1 MQAKIFVISVHQ
13 QASVISVL
21 GNIKKRFRFLFLIT
35 LRGFSLISA
44 CCCVRRWQGV
54 SSRPGVEAVCEGS
67 SFVYR
72 PHNGPQ
78 QELYTRL
85 PVSTWDRPTGGW
97 ADLKQLCTYTYSNG
111 SHVVDGP
118 YFQDGV
124 CVWESDCRCDVNGEQ
139 HKPGDT
145 VFTDCRNW

>member
-1 MQAKIFVISVHQ
+1 MINSWIILHILFWIQAC
-13 QASVISVL
+13 ASQNLCYFSASTL
-21 GNIKKRFRFLFLIT
+21 IKKDSYICF
-35 LRGFSLISA
+35 A

-67 SFVYR
+67 SFLYR
-72 PHNGPQ
+72 PHNGPE
-78 QELYTRL
+78 QELHTRL
-85 PVSTWDRPTGGW
+85 PVSTRDRPTGGW
-97 ADLKQLCTYTYSNG
+97 ADLKQLCTYTYSDG

-124 CVWESDCRCDVNGEQ
+124 CVRESDCRCDVNGEQ